1 MPRRQERL
9 ELEATEPAIAH
20 KPLEE
25 YLINTHSLH
34 NPHLLRKAIPRT
46 LIAPVPLF
54 PQDQRRSEHA
64 KAAMAWRANPKSHTT
79 QEQVRRAKKEAVE
92 KGKSKRGKKRAFDEA
107 FTDEMDTKPQDL
119 EDEMVLIS
127 DLGEAPPFLSGPAES
142 GPTTSTPATL

>member
-34 NPHLLRKAIPRT
+34 NPHLLWKAIPHT

-54 PQDQRRSEHA
+54 PQDQCQSKHA
-64 KAAMAWRANPKSHTT
+64 KATMAWRANPKSYTT
-79 QEQVRRAKKEAVE
+79 QEQVRWAKKEAVK
-92 KGKSKRGKKRAFDEA
+92 KGKGKHRKKRAFDKA
-107 FTDEMDTKPQDL
+107 
-119 EDEMVLIS
+119 
-127 DLGEAPPFLSGPAES
+127 SGPRGQN
-142 GPTTSTPATL
+142 GPDF